1 VSQPNLGERY
11 FANRER
17 ISQLVDGIAELAGD
31 TGTALEDYLAKTAF
45 EKELG
50 APFLFVVCG
59 EINAG
64 KSSLINGLIGHELC
78 EVSGLPNTDKVIRY
92 SYGPNERDV
101 EVSPVFEECVRP
113 IAFLRD
119 FILVDTPGTNST
131 VKGFQETT
139 DRFLLL
145 ADLILFVFPV
155 DNPWGASTWN
165 VISSLPAE
173 CHPRIAFII
182 QKSDQRDE
190 KDIKITT
197 EHMADLSMKRI
208 GIVPRIF
215 AVSGKKA
222 FEAKTGRDFTRK
234 DYIESGFPA
243 LEEFIST
250 HVCDSP
256 ERHAF
261 LKAWRKRSSAALRA
275 IEDRIDEI
283 DSILGDQNHFLGSL
297 EDEIDAMREQLVSRL
312 PSHLT
317 GVAEI
322 FQSEAVWV
330 TRALRKSLG
339 PLRSVFRIFAGD
351 RTGSHTEALFIARL
365 RAAVEEVAESDGA
378 DIVAACRSHWDRLGE
393 RVWEAIGV
401 GLDEHEPIDERLSQ
415 ARSRFV
421 QRIGRAAHEA
431 IGNLH
436 VRKELELDLRRR
448 NIALRSFTTTALT
461 FLIAG
466 ATCGI
471 LDVPWLPMICCSIAA
486 LFILGGAFIAFLT
499 RRRIARDFMFSL
511 LDTCGAFAEAL
522 RADYEE
528 ALRIFFQEYT
538 TGLNSIRQHLAKE
551 KNVTEPKRNR
561 WHKLFLTMTSIQ
573 QDL

>member
-1 VSQPNLGERY
+1 MSQPNLGERY

-17 ISQLVDGIAELAGD
+17 ISQLVDGIAELAGE
-31 TGTALEDYLAKTAF
+31 TGTPLEDSLAKTAF

-59 EINAG
+59 EVNAG

-78 EVSGLPNTDKVIRY
+78 EVSSLPKTEKVIRY
-92 SYGPNERDV
+92 SYGPTEQEV
-101 EVSPVFEECVRP
+101 EVGPLFEERLRP
-113 IAFLRD
+113 IGFLRD
-119 FILVDTPGTNST
+119 FNLVDTPGTNST
-131 VKGFQETT
+131 VKGFEGTT

-165 VISSLPAE
+165 VISNLPAE

-190 KDIKITT
+190 KDIRITT

-208 GIVPRIF
+208 GMVPRIF
-215 AVSGKKA
+215 AVSGKMA
-222 FEAKTGRDFTRK
+222 FEAKSAGDLAGK
-234 DYIESGFPA
+234 DHMESGFPA
-243 LEEFIST
+243 LEEFIS
-250 HVCDSP
+250 VDICDSP

-283 DSILGDQNHFLGSL
+283 SGTLGDQNRFLGSL

-312 PSHLT
+312 PSHLA
-317 GVAEI
+317 GVAEV
-322 FQSEAVWV
+322 FQIEAVGV
-330 TRALRKSLG
+330 TQALRKSLG

-351 RTGSHTEALFIARL
+351 RTGSQTEALFIERL
-365 RAAVEEVAESDGA
+365 RTAVEEVAESDGA
-378 DIVAACRSHWDRLGE
+378 DIVAACRSHWDDLGE
-393 RVWEAIGV
+393 RVWDAIGV
-401 GLDEHEPIDERLSQ
+401 GLDEHEPIDERLGQ

-421 QRIGRAAHEA
+421 QRIGRAAHDA
-431 IGNLH
+431 IGNLQ
-436 VRKELELDLRRR
+436 VRKELEIDLRRR
-448 NIALRSFTTTALT
+448 NIAIRSFTATTLL

-466 ATCGI
+466 AICGI
-471 LDVPWLPMICCSIAA
+471 LTVPFLPLVCCSIAG
-486 LFILGGAFIAFLT
+486 LFTLGGICIAFLT
-499 RRRIARDFMFSL
+499 RRRIARDFLFSL

-528 ALRIFFQEYT
+528 ALRIFFQDYT
-538 TGLNSIRQHLAKE
+538 TGLSSIRQHLARE
-551 KNVTEPKRNR
+551 KNITEPKRRR
-561 WHKLFLTMTSIQ
+561 WHELFLTMTSIQ

>member
-11 FANRER
+11 FASRER
-17 ISQLVDGIAELAGD
+17 ISQLVNGIAELASA
-31 TGTALEDYLAKTAF
+31 TGTPLGESLSQAAF
-45 EKELG
+45 KKELG

-59 EINAG
+59 EVNSG
-64 KSSLINGLIGHELC
+64 KSSLINGLIGHDLC
-78 EVSGLPNTDKVIRY
+78 EVSSLPETEKVIRY
-92 SYGPNERDV
+92 SYGATAREV
-101 EVSPVFEECVRP
+101 EVSPLFEECLRP
-113 IAFLRD
+113 IEFLRD
-119 FILVDTPGTNST
+119 FNLVDTPGTNST

-139 DRFLLL
+139 DHFILL

-155 DNPWGASTWN
+155 TNPWGASTWN

-182 QKSDQRDE
+182 QQADQRDE
-190 KDIKITT
+190 KDIRITT
-197 EHMADLSMKRI
+197 EHMADLSTKRI
-208 GIVPRIF
+208 GFVPRIF

-222 FEAKTGRDFTRK
+222 FEAKSAGEITGK
-234 DYIESGFPA
+234 DYLESGFPE
-243 LEEFIST
+243 LEEFISIDI
-250 HVCDSP
+250 CDSP

-283 DSILGDQNHFLGSL
+283 SGTLGDQNNFLGSL

-312 PSHLT
+312 PSHLA
-317 GVAEI
+317 GVAEV

-330 TRALRKSLG
+330 TRTLRKSLG

-351 RTGSHTEALFIARL
+351 RTGSQTEALFIERL
-365 RAAVEEVAESDGA
+365 RTAVEEVAESDGA
-378 DIVAACRSHWDRLGE
+378 DIVTACRSHWDELGE
-393 RVWEAIGV
+393 RVWDAIGV
-401 GLDEHEPIDERLSQ
+401 GLDEQEPIDERLGQ

-431 IGNLH
+431 IGNLQ
-436 VRKELELDLRRR
+436 VRKELEIDLRRR
-448 NIALRSFTTTALT
+448 NIALRSFTATTLI

-471 LDVPWLPMICCSIAA
+471 LTIPWLPLLFCSLAA
-486 LFILGGAFIAFLT
+486 LFAMGGAFIAFLT
-499 RRRIARDFMFSL
+499 RRRIAREFQFSL
-511 LDTCGAFAEAL
+511 LDTCGAFADAL

-528 ALRIFFQEYT
+528 ALRIFFQDYT
-538 TGLNSIRQHLAKE
+538 TGLNSIRQHLARE
-551 KNVTEPKRNR
+551 KLVTEPKRSR
-561 WHKLFLTMTSIQ
+561 WHKLFLIMTSIQ